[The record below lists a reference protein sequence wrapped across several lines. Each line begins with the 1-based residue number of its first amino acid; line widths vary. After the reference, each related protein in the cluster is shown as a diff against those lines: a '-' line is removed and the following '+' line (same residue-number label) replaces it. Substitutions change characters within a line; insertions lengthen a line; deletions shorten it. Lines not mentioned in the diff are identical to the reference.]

1 MSQGLNN
8 DIAVSKTRR
17 VVKNLRWWV
26 LVLFLL
32 GVTVNYITRNSLG
45 IIAPELKATLGITT
59 EQYSWI
65 VGAFQLAY
73 TIFQP
78 LCGWLIDV
86 IGLKLGFMI
95 CATLWA
101 LACIAHAG
109 AGSWLHLA
117 ILRFFMGGAEAAA
130 TPANAKTIGEWF
142 PKSER
147 PIAAGWAGVGFSIGA
162 MLAPPIIYFA
172 HASFG
177 WQGAFMFTGA
187 LALLWA
193 GVGFSIGAMLAPP
206 IIYFAHASFGWQGAF
221 MFTGALALLW
231 VVLWW
236 AFYQTPE
243 KHPNLSKSEL
253 EYIKQDNEAPPVKQ
267 PFFTALKTVSKN
279 KRFYGIAIPAFM
291 AEPAWAVLS
300 FWVPL
305 YLAKEHGMDL
315 KQIAMFAWLPFLAA
329 DLGSVVSGYLTRL
342 YVRWFGC
349 TRVNSVI
356 ASSVTGAFL
365 MLSLALVAI
374 TRDPYITIILIS
386 IGGFGHQIIS
396 CMLSALVVESFDKGQ
411 MATVN
416 GMRGS
421 AAWIA
426 SFLFSLLIGVTA
438 DKIGFNPL
446 FIAMGFFD
454 LIGAVF
460 LVAFIA
466 ERRAKRA

>member
-1 MSQGLNN
+1 MSQGINN
-8 DIAVSKTRR
+8 DMAANKPRR
-17 VVKNLRWWV
+17 VVKNLRWWM
-26 LVLFLL
+26 LILFLL

-45 IIAPELKATLGITT
+45 ILAPELKSSLGITT

-73 TIFQP
+73 TLFQP

-95 CATLWA
+95 CAGLWA
-101 LACIAHAG
+101 LACLLHAS
-109 AGSWLHLA
+109 AGSWLQLA

-147 PIAAGWAGVGFSIGA
+147 PIASGWAGVGFSIGA
-162 MLAPPIIYFA
+162 MLAPPIIYVA

-177 WQGAFMFTGA
+177 WQGAFMFTGV
-187 LALLWA
+187 LA
-193 GVGFSIGAMLAPP
+193 M
-206 IIYFAHASFGWQGAF
+206 
-221 MFTGALALLW
+221 LW

-236 AFYQTPE
+236 IFYNTPDN
-243 KHPNLSKSEL
+243 HPNLSQSEL
-253 EYIKQDNEAPPVKQ
+253 DYIHQDKEAPAIKL
-267 PFFTALKTVSKN
+267 PFLTALKTVARN

-305 YLAKEHGMDL
+305 YLSKELGMDL

-329 DLGSVVSGYLTRL
+329 DLGSVASGYLTRL
-342 YVRWFGC
+342 YTRIFGC
-349 TRVNSVI
+349 TRINSVV

-365 MLSLALVAI
+365 MISLAIVAF
-374 TRDPYITIILIS
+374 TKSPYITIILIS

-426 SFLFSLLIGVTA
+426 SFLFSLMIGVTA

-454 LIGAVF
+454 LIGAFF
-460 LVAFIA
+460 LVTFIA
-466 ERRAKRA
+466 ERRAQRA

>member
-1 MSQGLNN
+1 MSQGINN
-8 DIAVSKTRR
+8 DMTASKPRHI
-17 VVKNLRWWV
+17 VKNLRWWI

-45 IIAPELKATLGITT
+45 ILAPELKSSLGITT

-73 TIFQP
+73 TLFQP

-95 CATLWA
+95 CAGLWA
-101 LACIAHAG
+101 LACLMHAG
-109 AGSWLHLA
+109 AGNWVHLA
-117 ILRFFMGGAEAAA
+117 LLRFFMGGAEAAA

-177 WQGAFMFTGA
+177 WQGAFMFTGI
-187 LALLWA
+187 LA
-193 GVGFSIGAMLAPP
+193 M
-206 IIYFAHASFGWQGAF
+206 
-221 MFTGALALLW
+221 LW

-236 AFYQTPE
+236 AFYHSPD
-243 KHPNLSKSEL
+243 KHPNLSKAEL
-253 EYIKQDNEAPPVKQ
+253 DFIRQDNEAPPVKL
-267 PFFTALKTVSKN
+267 PFLTALKTVGKN

-291 AEPAWAVLS
+291 AEPAWAVMS

-305 YLAKEHGMDL
+305 YLSKTYGMDL
-315 KQIAMFAWLPFLAA
+315 KQIALFAWLPFLAA
-329 DLGSVVSGYLTRL
+329 DLGSIASGYLTKLYTRL
-342 YVRWFGC
+342 FGLS
-349 TRVNSVI
+349 RVNSVV
-356 ASSVTGAFL
+356 ASSVSGAFL
-365 MLSLALVAI
+365 MVSLAVMAF
-374 TRDPYITIILIS
+374 TNNPYIAIVLIS

-396 CMLSALVVESFDKGQ
+396 CMLSALVVESSDKGQ
-411 MATVN
+411 MATGN

-426 SFLFSLLIGVTA
+426 SFLFSLIIGVTA

-454 LIGAVF
+454 LIGAFF
-460 LVAFIA
+460 LVTFIA

>member
-1 MSQGLNN
+1 MSQGINN
-8 DIAVSKTRR
+8 DMAVSKTRR
-17 VVKNLRWWV
+17 VVKNLRWWM

-45 IIAPELKATLGITT
+45 ILAPELKSSLGITT

-73 TIFQP
+73 TLFQP

-86 IGLKLGFMI
+86 IGLKLGFML
-95 CATLWA
+95 CAGLWA
-101 LACIAHAG
+101 LACLLHAG
-109 AGSWLHLA
+109 AGNWVHLA
-117 ILRFFMGGAEAAA
+117 LLRFFMGGAEAAA

-147 PIAAGWAGVGFSIGA
+147 PIASGWAGVGFSIGA

-177 WQGAFMFTGA
+177 WQGAFMFTGV
-187 LALLWA
+187 LAVA
-193 GVGFSIGAMLAPP
+193 
-206 IIYFAHASFGWQGAF
+206 
-221 MFTGALALLW
+221 W
-231 VVLWW
+231 VLLWW
-236 AFYQTPE
+236 AFYHNPD
-243 KHPNLSKSEL
+243 KHPNLSKDEL
-253 EYIKQDNEAPPVKQ
+253 DYIRQDNEAAPVKM
-267 PFFTALKTVSKN
+267 PFITALRTIAKN

-291 AEPAWAVLS
+291 AEPAWAVMS

-305 YLAKEHGMDL
+305 YLSKTYGMDL
-315 KQIAMFAWLPFLAA
+315 KQIALFAWLPFLAA
-329 DLGSVVSGYLTRL
+329 DLGSVASGYLTRI
-342 YVRWFGC
+342 YVRLFGLS
-349 TRVNSVI
+349 RVNSVI
-356 ASSVTGAFL
+356 ASSVSGAFL
-365 MLSLALVAI
+365 MVSLAVMAFTSNPYVAI
-374 TRDPYITIILIS
+374 ALIS

-426 SFLFSLLIGVTA
+426 SFLFSLIIGVTA

-454 LIGAVF
+454 LIGAFF
-460 LVAFIA
+460 LVTFIA

>member
-1 MSQGLNN
+1 MSQGINN
-8 DIAVSKTRR
+8 DMTASKPRHI
-17 VVKNLRWWV
+17 VKNLRWWI

-45 IIAPELKATLGITT
+45 ILAPELKSNLGITT

-65 VGAFQLAY
+65 VGAFQPAY
-73 TIFQP
+73 TLFQP

-95 CATLWA
+95 CAGLWA
-101 LACIAHAG
+101 LACLMHAG
-109 AGSWLHLA
+109 AGNWVHLA
-117 ILRFFMGGAEAAA
+117 LLRFFMGGAEAAA

-177 WQGAFMFTGA
+177 WQGAFMFTGI
-187 LALLWA
+187 LA
-193 GVGFSIGAMLAPP
+193 M
-206 IIYFAHASFGWQGAF
+206 
-221 MFTGALALLW
+221 LW

-236 AFYQTPE
+236 AFYHNPD
-243 KHPNLSKSEL
+243 KHPNLSKAEL
-253 EYIKQDNEAPPVKQ
+253 DFIRQDNEAPPVKL
-267 PFFTALKTVSKN
+267 PFLTALKTVGKN

-291 AEPAWAVLS
+291 AEPAWAVMS

-305 YLAKEHGMDL
+305 YLSKTYGMDL
-315 KQIAMFAWLPFLAA
+315 KQIALFAWLPFLAA
-329 DLGSVVSGYLTRL
+329 DLGSIASGYLAKLYTRL
-342 YVRWFGC
+342 FGLS
-349 TRVNSVI
+349 RVNSVV
-356 ASSVTGAFL
+356 ASSVSGAFL
-365 MLSLALVAI
+365 MVSLAVMAF
-374 TRDPYITIILIS
+374 TNNPYIAIVLIS

-426 SFLFSLLIGVTA
+426 SFLFSLIIGVTA

-454 LIGAVF
+454 LIGAFF
-460 LVAFIA
+460 LVTFIA

>member
-1 MSQGLNN
+1 MSQDINN
-8 DIAVSKTRR
+8 PVAVGKPRR
-17 VVKNLRWWV
+17 MIKNLRWWV

-45 IIAPELKATLGITT
+45 ILAPELKDSLGITT
-59 EQYSWI
+59 EQYSYI

-95 CATLWA
+95 CAALWA
-101 LACIAHAG
+101 LACILHAG
-109 AGSWLHLA
+109 AGSWLQLA

-130 TPANAKTIGEWF
+130 TPANAKTLGEWF

-147 PIAAGWAGVGFSIGA
+147 PVAAG
-162 MLAPPIIYFA
+162 
-172 HASFG
+172 
-177 WQGAFMFTGA
+177 
-187 LALLWA
+187 WA

-236 AFYQTPE
+236 AFYHNPD
-243 KHPNLSKSEL
+243 KHPNLSKEEL
-253 EYIKQDNEAPPVKQ
+253 AHIQQDNEPHTEKQ

-291 AEPAWAVLS
+291 AEPAWAVMS

-329 DLGSVVSGYLTRL
+329 DLGSIASGYLTKL
-342 YVRWFGC
+342 YTRWFGC
-349 TRVNSVI
+349 ARINSIV
-356 ASSVTGAFL
+356 ASSVTGAFP
-365 MLSLALVAI
+365 MISLAVVTL
-374 TRDPYITIILIS
+374 TRDPYIIIGLIS

-421 AAWIA
+421 CAWIA

-446 FIAMGFFD
+446 FVAMGFFD
-454 LIGAVF
+454 LIGAFF

>member
-1 MSQGLNN
+1 MSLAVESTADAVQGKRK
-8 DIAVSKTRR
+8 I
-17 VVKNLRWWV
+17 KNLRWWI

-45 IIAPELKATLGITT
+45 ILAPELKSSLGMTT

-86 IGLKLGFMI
+86 IGLKFGFLI
-95 CATLWA
+95 CAIIWA
-101 LACIAHAG
+101 IVSMLHAG
-109 AGSWLHLA
+109 AGSWLQLA
-117 ILRFFMGGAEAAA
+117 ILRFFMGAAEAAA
-130 TPANAKTIGEWF
+130 TPANAKTLGEWF
-142 PKSER
+142 PKKER

-162 MLAPPIIYFA
+162 MLAPPIIVFA
-172 HASFG
+172 HASYG
-177 WQGAFMFTGA
+177 WQGAFLFSGI
-187 LALLWA
+187 LAMAWVILW
-193 GVGFSIGAMLAPP
+193 SL
-206 IIYFAHASFGWQGAF
+206 
-221 MFTGALALLW
+221 
-231 VVLWW
+231 
-236 AFYQTPE
+236 FYHNPE
-243 KHPNLSKSEL
+243 KHPRLSRKEL
-253 EYIKQDNEAPPVKQ
+253 AFIKQDNEPDAVKL
-267 PFFTALKTVSKN
+267 PFLKALKTVSKN

-305 YLAKEHGMDL
+305 YLANERGMDL

-329 DLGSVVSGYLTRL
+329 DLGSVASGYLTKI
-342 YVRWFGC
+342 YVKFFGL
-349 TRVNSVI
+349 TRVNSVV
-356 ASSVTGAFL
+356 ASSVTGAIL
-365 MLSLALVAI
+365 MVSLALVAL
-374 TRDPYITIILIS
+374 TEDPYLTIMFIS
-386 IGGFGHQIIS
+386 IGGFGHQVIS

-421 AAWIA
+421 FAWIA

-438 DKIGFNPL
+438 DKIGYNPL
-446 FIAMGFFD
+446 FVAMGFFD

-460 LVAFIA
+460 LIAFIS
-466 ERRAKRA
+466 ERRNKTF

>member
-1 MSQGLNN
+1 MSQGINN
-8 DIAVSKTRR
+8 DMTASKSRR

-32 GVTVNYITRNSLG
+32 GVTVNNITRNSLG
-45 IIAPELKATLGITT
+45 ILAPELEKELGINSA
-59 EQYSWI
+59 QYSYI

-101 LACIAHAG
+101 IACIAHAG
-109 AGSWLHLA
+109 AGSWLHMA
-117 ILRFFMGGAEAAA
+117 ILRFGMGASEAAA

-147 PIAAGWAGVGFSIGA
+147 PVAAGWAGVGFSIGA

-177 WQGAFMFTGA
+177 WQGAFMFTGF
-187 LALLWA
+187 LAL
-193 GVGFSIGAMLAPP
+193 V
-206 IIYFAHASFGWQGAF
+206 
-221 MFTGALALLW
+221 W
-231 VVLWW
+231 VALWW
-236 AFYQTPE
+236 VFYHNPE
-243 KHPNLSKSEL
+243 QHPNLSKEEL
-253 EYIKQDNEAPPVKQ
+253 AFIQQDNEPPAVKL
-267 PFFTALKTVSKN
+267 PFLKALSNISKN

-291 AEPAWAVLS
+291 AEPAWAVMS

-305 YLAKEHGMDL
+305 YLAKTYGMEL
-315 KQIAMFAWLPFLAA
+315 KQIALFAWLPFLAA
-329 DLGSVVSGYLTRL
+329 DLGSVASGYLTKL
-342 YVRWFGC
+342 YVRVFGC
-349 TRVNSVI
+349 TRINSVV
-356 ASSVTGAFL
+356 ASSVSGAFL
-365 MLSLALVAI
+365 MLSLAMMAFTTNPYVAI
-374 TRDPYITIILIS
+374 ALIS

-426 SFLFSLLIGVTA
+426 SFVFSLIIGVTA

>member
-1 MSQGLNN
+1 MSQGINN
-8 DIAVSKTRR
+8 DMTVSKSRR

-45 IIAPELKATLGITT
+45 ILAPELKTELGITT

-78 LCGWLIDV
+78 ICGWLIDV

-95 CATLWA
+95 CAILWA
-101 LACIAHAG
+101 VACIAHAG
-109 AGSWLHLA
+109 AGSWLHMAL
-117 ILRFFMGGAEAAA
+117 LRFGMGASEAAA

-177 WQGAFMFTGA
+177 WQGAFMFTGF
-187 LALLWA
+187 LAL
-193 GVGFSIGAMLAPP
+193 V
-206 IIYFAHASFGWQGAF
+206 
-221 MFTGALALLW
+221 W
-231 VVLWW
+231 VMLWW
-236 AFYQTPE
+236 IFYHNPD
-243 KHPNLSKSEL
+243 KHPNLSKEEL
-253 EYIKQDNEAPPVKQ
+253 AFINQDNEAPPVKL
-267 PFFTALKTVSKN
+267 PFFTALRTIGKN

-291 AEPAWAVLS
+291 AEPAWAVMS

-305 YLAKEHGMDL
+305 YLAKAYGMEL
-315 KQIAMFAWLPFLAA
+315 KQIALFAWLPFLAA
-329 DLGSVVSGYLTRL
+329 DLGSVASGYLTRL
-342 YVRWFGC
+342 YVRVFGC
-349 TRVNSVI
+349 TRVNSIV
-356 ASSVTGAFL
+356 ASSVSGAFL
-365 MLSLALVAI
+365 MLSLAAMAFTNNPYVAI
-374 TRDPYITIILIS
+374 ALIS

-426 SFLFSLLIGVTA
+426 SFLFSLIIGVTA

-446 FIAMGFFD
+446 FVAMGFFD

>member
-1 MSQGLNN
+1 MFEWFTEFMESPMGKLISTGILAVAVLLLTLAAAGLVNRLMKKLVDRHRKTN
-8 DIAVSKTRR
+8 SSIATVLGFVRYIAVAA
-17 VVKNLRWWV
+17 VYFAGGMV
-26 LVLFLL
+26 
-32 GVTVNYITRNSLG
+32 
-45 IIAPELKATLGITT
+45 
-59 EQYSWI
+59 I
-65 VGAFQLAY
+65 VGA
-73 TIFQP
+73 
-78 LCGWLIDV
+78 
-86 IGLKLGFMI
+86 
-95 CATLWA
+95 
-101 LACIAHAG
+101 
-109 AGSWLHLA
+109 
-117 ILRFFMGGAEAAA
+117 
-130 TPANAKTIGEWF
+130 
-142 PKSER
+142 
-147 PIAAGWAGVGFSIGA
+147 
-162 MLAPPIIYFA
+162 
-172 HASFG
+172 
-177 WQGAFMFTGA
+177 
-187 LALLWA
+187 
-193 GVGFSIGAMLAPP
+193 
-206 IIYFAHASFGWQGAF
+206 
-221 MFTGALALLW
+221 
-231 VVLWW
+231 
-236 AFYQTPE
+236 
-243 KHPNLSKSEL
+243 
-253 EYIKQDNEAPPVKQ
+253 
-267 PFFTALKTVSKN
+267 
-279 KRFYGIAIPAFM
+279 IP
-291 AEPAWAVLS
+291 VLS
-300 FWVPL
+300 SAVRTL
-305 YLAKEHGMDL
+305 LATGGV
-315 KQIAMFAWLPFLAA
+315 IAVVAGLAA
-329 DLGSVVSGYLTRL
+329 QEALGSVVSGYLTRL

>member
-1 MSQGLNN
+1 MSQGINN
-8 DIAVSKTRR
+8 DMTASKPRHI
-17 VVKNLRWWV
+17 VKNLRWWI

-45 IIAPELKATLGITT
+45 ILAPELKSSLGITT

-73 TIFQP
+73 TLFQP

-95 CATLWA
+95 CAGLWA
-101 LACIAHAG
+101 LACLMHAG
-109 AGSWLHLA
+109 AGNWVHLA
-117 ILRFFMGGAEAAA
+117 LLRFFMGGAEAAA

-177 WQGAFMFTGA
+177 WQGAFMFTGI
-187 LALLWA
+187 LA
-193 GVGFSIGAMLAPP
+193 M
-206 IIYFAHASFGWQGAF
+206 
-221 MFTGALALLW
+221 LW

-236 AFYQTPE
+236 AFYHSPD
-243 KHPNLSKSEL
+243 KHPNLSKAEL
-253 EYIKQDNEAPPVKQ
+253 DFIRQDNEAPPVKL
-267 PFFTALKTVSKN
+267 PFLTALKTVGKN

-291 AEPAWAVLS
+291 AEPAWAVMS

-305 YLAKEHGMDL
+305 YLSKTYGMDL
-315 KQIAMFAWLPFLAA
+315 KQIALFAWLPFLAA
-329 DLGSVVSGYLTRL
+329 DLGSIASGYLTKLYTRL
-342 YVRWFGC
+342 FGLS
-349 TRVNSVI
+349 RVNSVV
-356 ASSVTGAFL
+356 ASSVSGAFL
-365 MLSLALVAI
+365 MVSLAVMAF
-374 TRDPYITIILIS
+374 TNNPYIAIVLIS

-421 AAWIA
+421 A
-426 SFLFSLLIGVTA
+426 
-438 DKIGFNPL
+438 
-446 FIAMGFFD
+446 
-454 LIGAVF
+454 
-460 LVAFIA
+460 
-466 ERRAKRA
+466 

>member
-1 MSQGLNN
+1 MSQGINN
-8 DIAVSKTRR
+8 EMATSKTRR
-17 VVKNLRWWV
+17 VVKNLRWWM

-45 IIAPELKATLGITT
+45 ILAPELKDSLGITT

-65 VGAFQLAY
+65 VGAFQIAY
-73 TIFQP
+73 TLFQP

-95 CATLWA
+95 CASLWA
-101 LACIAHAG
+101 LACLLHAG
-109 AGSWLHLA
+109 AGNWIHLA
-117 ILRFFMGGAEAAA
+117 LLRFFMGGAEAAA

-147 PIAAGWAGVGFSIGA
+147 PVAAGWAGVGFSIGA

-177 WQGAFMFTGA
+177 WQGAFMFTGLLA
-187 LALLWA
+187 LA
-193 GVGFSIGAMLAPP
+193 
-206 IIYFAHASFGWQGAF
+206 
-221 MFTGALALLW
+221 W

-236 AFYQTPE
+236 AFYHNPD
-243 KHPNLSKSEL
+243 KHPNLGKAEL
-253 EYIKQDNEAPPVKQ
+253 DYIRQDNEAPPVKL
-267 PFFTALKTVSKN
+267 PFLTALKTVGKN

-291 AEPAWAVLS
+291 AEPAWAVFS
-300 FWVPL
+300 FWMPL
-305 YLAKEHGMDL
+305 YFAKQYNMDL
-315 KQIAMFAWLPFLAA
+315 KQIALFAWLPFLAA
-329 DLGSVVSGYLTRL
+329 DLGSVASGYLTRL
-342 YVRWFGC
+342 YVRLFGFS
-349 TRVNSVI
+349 RVNSTV

-365 MLSLALVAI
+365 TVSLAVVAL
-374 TRDPYITIILIS
+374 TKDPIVAVVLMS

-426 SFLFSLLIGVTA
+426 SFIFSLIIGVTA

-454 LIGAVF
+454 LIGAIF
-460 LVAFIA
+460 LVSFIA

>member
-1 MSQGLNN
+1 MSLGINN
-8 DIAVSKTRR
+8 DMAANKPRR
-17 VVKNLRWWV
+17 VVKNLRWWM
-26 LVLFLL
+26 LILFLL

-45 IIAPELKATLGITT
+45 ILAPELKSSLGITT

-73 TIFQP
+73 TLFQP

-95 CATLWA
+95 CAGLWA
-101 LACIAHAG
+101 LACLLHAG
-109 AGSWLHLA
+109 ADSWLQLA

-130 TPANAKTIGEWF
+130 IPANAKTIGEWF

-147 PIAAGWAGVGFSIGA
+147 PIASGWAGVGFSIGA
-162 MLAPPIIYFA
+162 MLAPPIIYVA

-177 WQGAFMFTGA
+177 WQGAFMFTGV
-187 LALLWA
+187 LAMLWA
-193 GVGFSIGAMLAPP
+193 
-206 IIYFAHASFGWQGAF
+206 
-221 MFTGALALLW
+221 
-231 VVLWW
+231 VLWW
-236 AFYQTPE
+236 IFYNTPDN
-243 KHPNLSKSEL
+243 HPNLSQSEL
-253 EYIKQDNEAPPVKQ
+253 DYIHQDKEAPAIKL
-267 PFFTALKTVSKN
+267 PFLTALKTVARN

-305 YLAKEHGMDL
+305 YLSKELGMDL

-329 DLGSVVSGYLTRL
+329 DLGSVASGYLTRL
-342 YVRWFGC
+342 YTRIFGC
-349 TRVNSVI
+349 TRINSVI

-365 MLSLALVAI
+365 MISLAIVAF
-374 TRDPYITIILIS
+374 TKSPYITIILIS

-426 SFLFSLLIGVTA
+426 SFLFSLIIGVTA

-454 LIGAVF
+454 LIGAFF
-460 LVAFIA
+460 LVTFIA
-466 ERRAKRA
+466 ERRAQRA

>member
-1 MSQGLNN
+1 MSLGINN
-8 DIAVSKTRR
+8 DMAANKPRR
-17 VVKNLRWWV
+17 VVKNLRWWM
-26 LVLFLL
+26 LILFLL

-45 IIAPELKATLGITT
+45 ILAPELKSSLGITT

-73 TIFQP
+73 TLFQP

-95 CATLWA
+95 CAGLWA
-101 LACIAHAG
+101 LACLLHAG
-109 AGSWLHLA
+109 AGSWLQLA

-147 PIAAGWAGVGFSIGA
+147 PIASGWAGVGFSIGA
-162 MLAPPIIYFA
+162 MLAPPIIYVA

-177 WQGAFMFTGA
+177 WQGAFMFTGV
-187 LALLWA
+187 LAMLWA
-193 GVGFSIGAMLAPP
+193 
-206 IIYFAHASFGWQGAF
+206 
-221 MFTGALALLW
+221 
-231 VVLWW
+231 VLWW
-236 AFYQTPE
+236 IFYNTPDN
-243 KHPNLSKSEL
+243 HPNLSQSEL
-253 EYIKQDNEAPPVKQ
+253 DYIHQDKEAPAIKL
-267 PFFTALKTVSKN
+267 PFLTALKTVARN

-305 YLAKEHGMDL
+305 YLSKELGMDL

-329 DLGSVVSGYLTRL
+329 DLGSVASGYLTRL
-342 YVRWFGC
+342 YTRIFGC
-349 TRVNSVI
+349 TRINSVI

-365 MLSLALVAI
+365 MISLAIVAF
-374 TRDPYITIILIS
+374 TKSPYITIILIS

-426 SFLFSLLIGVTA
+426 SFLFSLIIGVTA

-454 LIGAVF
+454 LIGAFF
-460 LVAFIA
+460 LVTFIA
-466 ERRAKRA
+466 ERRAQRA

>member
-1 MSQGLNN
+1 MSQGINN
-8 DIAVSKTRR
+8 DMAANKPRR
-17 VVKNLRWWV
+17 VVKNLRWWM
-26 LVLFLL
+26 LILFLL

-45 IIAPELKATLGITT
+45 ILAPELKSNLGITT

-73 TIFQP
+73 TLFQP

-95 CATLWA
+95 CAGLWA
-101 LACIAHAG
+101 LACLLHAG
-109 AGSWLHLA
+109 AGSWLQLA

-147 PIAAGWAGVGFSIGA
+147 PIASGWAGVGFSIGA
-162 MLAPPIIYFA
+162 MLAPPIIYVA

-177 WQGAFMFTGA
+177 WQGAFMFTGV
-187 LALLWA
+187 LA
-193 GVGFSIGAMLAPP
+193 M
-206 IIYFAHASFGWQGAF
+206 
-221 MFTGALALLW
+221 LW

-236 AFYQTPE
+236 IFYNTPDN
-243 KHPNLSKSEL
+243 HPNLSQSEL
-253 EYIKQDNEAPPVKQ
+253 DYIHQDKEAPAIKL
-267 PFFTALKTVSKN
+267 PFLAALKTVARN

-305 YLAKEHGMDL
+305 YLSKELGMDL

-329 DLGSVVSGYLTRL
+329 DLGSVASGYLTRL
-342 YVRWFGC
+342 YTRIFGC
-349 TRVNSVI
+349 TRINSVV

-365 MLSLALVAI
+365 MISLAIVAF
-374 TRDPYITIILIS
+374 TKSPYITIILIS

-426 SFLFSLLIGVTA
+426 SFLFSLMIGVTA

-454 LIGAVF
+454 LIGAFF
-460 LVAFIA
+460 LVTFIA
-466 ERRAKRA
+466 ERRAQRA

>member
-1 MSQGLNN
+1 MSQNINN
-8 DIAVSKTRR
+8 EIAVSKTRR

-45 IIAPELKATLGITT
+45 ILAPELKTELGITT

-73 TIFQP
+73 TLFQP
-78 LCGWLIDV
+78 ICGWLIDV
-86 IGLKLGFMI
+86 IGLKLGFAI
-95 CATLWA
+95 CAVLWA
-101 LACIAHAG
+101 AACIAHAG
-109 AGSWLHLA
+109 AGNWLHMAL
-117 ILRFFMGGAEAAA
+117 LRFGMGASEAAA

-177 WQGAFMFTGA
+177 WQGAFMFTGL
-187 LALLWA
+187 LAL
-193 GVGFSIGAMLAPP
+193 V
-206 IIYFAHASFGWQGAF
+206 
-221 MFTGALALLW
+221 W
-231 VVLWW
+231 VALWW
-236 AFYQTPE
+236 AFYHSPN
-243 KHPNLSKSEL
+243 KHPNLSKEEL
-253 EYIKQDNEAPPVKQ
+253 AFIQQDNEAAPVKL
-267 PFFTALKTVSKN
+267 PFFTALRAIGKN
-279 KRFYGIAIPAFM
+279 KRFYGIAIPAFI
-291 AEPAWAVLS
+291 AEPAWAVMS

-305 YLAKEHGMDL
+305 YLAKAYGMDL
-315 KQIAMFAWLPFLAA
+315 KQIALFAWLPFLAA
-329 DLGSVVSGYLTRL
+329 DLGSVASGYLTRL
-342 YVRWFGC
+342 YVRVFGC
-349 TRVNSVI
+349 TRVNSIV
-356 ASSVTGAFL
+356 ASSITGAFL
-365 MLSLALVAI
+365 MISLAVMAFTSNPYVAI
-374 TRDPYITIILIS
+374 ALIS
-386 IGGFGHQIIS
+386 VGGFGHQIIS

-426 SFLFSLLIGVTA
+426 SFLFSLIIGVTA
-438 DKIGFNPL
+438 DTIGFNPL

-454 LIGAVF
+454 LIGALF

-466 ERRAKRA
+466 ERRAATRA

>member
-1 MSQGLNN
+1 MSQGVNSTVATSN
-8 DIAVSKTRR
+8 VRR
-17 VVKNLRWWV
+17 AIKNLRWWV

-45 IIAPELKATLGITT
+45 ILAPELKSSLGITT

-73 TIFQP
+73 TLFQP

-95 CATLWA
+95 CAAIWA
-101 LACIAHAG
+101 LACLFHAG
-109 AGSWLHLA
+109 AGSWLQLA
-117 ILRFFMGGAEAAA
+117 FLRFVMGGAEAAA

-142 PKSER
+142 PKKER

-177 WQGAFMFTGA
+177 WQGAFMFTG
-187 LALLWA
+187 
-193 GVGFSIGAMLAPP
+193 V
-206 IIYFAHASFGWQGAF
+206 
-221 MFTGALALLW
+221 LALLW

-236 AFYQTPE
+236 LFYYNPE
-243 KHPNLSKSEL
+243 QHPRLSKEEL
-253 EYIKQDNEAPPVKQ
+253 EFIRQDNEAPAVTQ
-267 PFFTALKTVSKN
+267 PFFTTLKVVAKN
-279 KRFYGIAIPAFM
+279 RRFYGIAIPAFM
-291 AEPAWAVLS
+291 AEPAWAVMS

-305 YLAKEHGMDL
+305 YLAREHGMDL

-329 DLGSVVSGYLTRL
+329 DLGSVASGYITRL
-342 YVRWFGC
+342 YTRWFGL
-349 TRVNSVI
+349 TRVNSVV

-365 MLSLALVAI
+365 MISLAIVAF
-374 TRDPYITIILIS
+374 TRDPYITIVLIS

-426 SFLFSLLIGVTA
+426 SFAFSLIIGVTA
-438 DKIGFNPL
+438 DTIGFNPL
-446 FIAMGFFD
+446 FIAMGMFD
-454 LIGAVF
+454 LIGACF

-466 ERRAKRA
+466 ERRERRT

>member
-1 MSQGLNN
+1 MSQGINN
-8 DIAVSKTRR
+8 DMTASKPRHI
-17 VVKNLRWWV
+17 VKNLRWWI

-45 IIAPELKATLGITT
+45 ILAPELKSNLGITT

-73 TIFQP
+73 TLFQP

-95 CATLWA
+95 CAGLWA
-101 LACIAHAG
+101 LACLMHAG
-109 AGSWLHLA
+109 AGNWVHLA
-117 ILRFFMGGAEAAA
+117 LLRFFMGGAEAAA
-130 TPANAKTIGEWF
+130 PPANAKTIGEWF

-177 WQGAFMFTGA
+177 WQGAFMFTGI
-187 LALLWA
+187 LA
-193 GVGFSIGAMLAPP
+193 M
-206 IIYFAHASFGWQGAF
+206 
-221 MFTGALALLW
+221 LW

-236 AFYQTPE
+236 AFYHNPD
-243 KHPNLSKSEL
+243 KHPNLSKAEL
-253 EYIKQDNEAPPVKQ
+253 DFIRQDNEAPPVKL
-267 PFFTALKTVSKN
+267 PFLTALKTVGKN

-291 AEPAWAVLS
+291 AEPAWAVMS

-305 YLAKEHGMDL
+305 YLSKTYGMDL
-315 KQIAMFAWLPFLAA
+315 KQIALFAWLPFLAA
-329 DLGSVVSGYLTRL
+329 DLGSIASGYLTKLYTRL
-342 YVRWFGC
+342 FGLS
-349 TRVNSVI
+349 RVNSVV
-356 ASSVTGAFL
+356 ASSVSGAFL
-365 MLSLALVAI
+365 MVSLAVMAFTNNPDIAI
-374 TRDPYITIILIS
+374 VLIS

-426 SFLFSLLIGVTA
+426 SFLFSLIIGVTA

-454 LIGAVF
+454 LIGAFF
-460 LVAFIA
+460 LVTFIA

>member
-8 DIAVSKTRR
+8 DLTVSKSRR

-45 IIAPELKATLGITT
+45 ILAPELKTELGITT

-73 TIFQP
+73 TLFQP

-101 LACIAHAG
+101 IACIAHAG
-109 AGSWLHLA
+109 AGSWLHMAL
-117 ILRFFMGGAEAAA
+117 LRFGMGASEAAA

-147 PIAAGWAGVGFSIGA
+147 PVAAGWAGVGFSIGA

-177 WQGAFMFTGA
+177 WQGAFMFTG
-187 LALLWA
+187 
-193 GVGFSIGAMLAPP
+193 F
-206 IIYFAHASFGWQGAF
+206 
-221 MFTGALALLW
+221 LALLW
-231 VVLWW
+231 VALWW
-236 AFYQTPE
+236 AFYHNPE
-243 KHPNLSKSEL
+243 KHPNLSKEEL
-253 EYIKQDNEAPPVKQ
+253 AFIQQDNEAPAVKL
-267 PFFTALKTVSKN
+267 PFLKALGTVAKN

-291 AEPAWAVLS
+291 AEPAWAVMS

-305 YLAKEHGMDL
+305 YLSKTYGMDL
-315 KQIAMFAWLPFLAA
+315 KQIALFAWLPFLAA
-329 DLGSVVSGYLTRL
+329 DLGSVASGYLTKL
-342 YVRWFGC
+342 YVRLFGC
-349 TRVNSVI
+349 TRVNSIV
-356 ASSVTGAFL
+356 ASSVSGAFL
-365 MLSLALVAI
+365 MISLAVMAF
-374 TRDPYITIILIS
+374 TNNPYIAIAMIS

-426 SFLFSLLIGVTA
+426 SFLFSLIIGVTA

>member
-1 MSQGLNN
+1 MSQDINN
-8 DIAVSKTRR
+8 IVATSKPRH
-17 VVKNLRWWV
+17 VIKNLRWYM

-45 IIAPELKATLGITT
+45 ILAPELKESLGITT

-65 VGAFQLAY
+65 VGAFQIAY
-73 TIFQP
+73 TLFQP

-95 CATLWA
+95 CAGLWA
-101 LACIAHAG
+101 LACLLHAG
-109 AGSWLHLA
+109 AGNWIHLA
-117 ILRFFMGGAEAAA
+117 LLRFFMGGAEAAA

-142 PKSER
+142 PKAER
-147 PIAAGWAGVGFSIGA
+147 PVAAGWAGVGFSIGA

-177 WQGAFMFTGA
+177 WQGAFMFTGLLA
-187 LALLWA
+187 LA
-193 GVGFSIGAMLAPP
+193 
-206 IIYFAHASFGWQGAF
+206 
-221 MFTGALALLW
+221 W
-231 VVLWW
+231 VILWW
-236 AFYQTPE
+236 AFYYNPD
-243 KHPNLSKSEL
+243 KHPNLGQAEL
-253 EYIKQDNEAPPVKQ
+253 DYIRQDNEAPPVKL
-267 PFFTALKTVSKN
+267 PFLTALKTVSKN

-291 AEPAWAVLS
+291 AEPAWAVFS
-300 FWVPL
+300 FWMPL
-305 YLAKEHGMDL
+305 YFAKQYNMDL
-315 KQIAMFAWLPFLAA
+315 KQIALFAWLPFLAA
-329 DLGSVVSGYLTRL
+329 DLGSVASGYLTRM
-342 YVRWFGC
+342 YVRLFGYS
-349 TRVNSVI
+349 RVNSTV

-365 MLSLALVAI
+365 MVSLAVVAL
-374 TRDPYITIILIS
+374 TKDPIVAVVLMS

-426 SFLFSLLIGVTA
+426 SFIFSLIIGVTA

-446 FIAMGFFD
+446 FVAMGFFD